1 MNTTGVVRRI
11 DELGRIVIPKEI
23 RRSLGIKVGTS
34 LEIMVN
40 DGLISLRK
48 QSSMNNLSNFAELY
62 ADSVYKVTKQIIVI
76 TDRDTIVAV
85 SNPLKKKYLNKP
97 ISIFLENSLKSGKR
111 VVESTPQN
119 ISLVNGDTEESSYI
133 IENIISNGDS
143 IGLVIMLSNNQRIT
157 VEDEQTIEIAA
168 QILGKRIED

>member
-62 ADSVYKVTKQIIVI
+62 ADSVYKVTKQIIMI

-85 SNPLKKKYLNKP
+85 SSPLKKKYLNKP
-97 ISIFLENSLKSGKR
+97 ISLFLENSIKSGKK
-111 VVESTPQN
+111 VVESTPKE
-119 ISLVNGDTEESSYI
+119 ICLVNGDMEAASYI
-133 IENIISNGDS
+133 IDNIISNGDS
-143 IGLVIMLSNNQRIT
+143 IGLVIMLSTNHKIT
-157 VEDEQTIEIAA
+157 SEDEQTIEIAA